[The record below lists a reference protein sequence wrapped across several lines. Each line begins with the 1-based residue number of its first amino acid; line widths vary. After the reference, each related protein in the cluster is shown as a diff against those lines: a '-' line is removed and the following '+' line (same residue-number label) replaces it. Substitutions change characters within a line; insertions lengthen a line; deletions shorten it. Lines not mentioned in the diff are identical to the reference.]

1 MFFEK
6 LFKMPSLF
14 KVLCVITSFL
24 SVFTGEVSADAVGD
38 LQTKART
45 AINAQLAKS
54 TTCTQAKL
62 QVRKE
67 WCVASDNSSDLTD

>member
-1 MFFEK
+1 
-6 LFKMPSLF
+6 MPSLF

-24 SVFTGEVSADAVGD
+24 SVFTGQVCADAVGD

-67 WCVASDNSSDLTD
+67 WYVLPTTLRVLLIEQGRCGCC